1 MASSMV
7 VVGVRAYIK
16 RYAGGLSEM
25 NQRYPDKTDDDKTY
39 YVKTATTKRTLNKTD
54 TRQNRHDNTA
64 TTKPPRHASSYM

>member
-39 YVKTATTKRTLNKTD
+39 YVKTATTKRTLNKT
-54 TRQNRHDNTA
+54 A
-64 TTKPPRHASSYM
+64 T